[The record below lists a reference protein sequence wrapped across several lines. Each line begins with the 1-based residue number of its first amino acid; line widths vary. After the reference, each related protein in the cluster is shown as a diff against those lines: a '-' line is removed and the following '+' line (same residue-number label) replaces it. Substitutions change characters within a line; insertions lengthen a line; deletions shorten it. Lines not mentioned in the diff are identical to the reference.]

1 MNLVLQPWQ
10 LLLFILA
17 GWINRQ
23 QQDIIEY
30 LLIENQA
37 LKHKLGRK
45 RILLNDDQRRR
56 LAVKGRKGLGRKA
69 LEEIETI
76 VTPDVSSKQL
86 HQGVEITLQEL
97 GRLLHCHGID
107 AAEDAG
113 RPFDPH
119 LYEAVT
125 SRQDR
130 SQPDH
135 IVLEVIQHGYFRGDK
150 VFRPAKVIV
159 NDLAHSPGPS
169 RVR

>member
-56 LAVKGRKGLGRKA
+56 LAVKGKVLGRKA

-97 GRLLHCHGID
+97 GRLLHCHGIEPV
-107 AAEDAG
+107 EDVG

-119 LYEAVT
+119 RHEAV
-125 SRQDR
+125 SVRHDR

-135 IVLEVIQHGYFRGDK
+135 IVLAVLQHGYSRGDK

-159 NDLAHSPGPS
+159 NDLGRAPGRS